1 MMDHET
7 QLDVIDEF
15 IVLAIHRATATSGDA
30 ATVSFVDE

>member
-15 IVLAIHRATATSGDA
+15 IV
-30 ATVSFVDE
+30 